1 MKRNNL
7 KAWLYLLPAFLLLT
21 AFMLYPLLDVI
32 IYSFEE
38 NFAFVTQTYTGVG
51 FENYQYIFKDPD
63 FYSAIKNSWCPSLL

>member
-51 FENYQYIFKDPD
+51 FEIINISLRILIFIVQLRIPVL
-63 FYSAIKNSWCPSLL
+63 Y